1 MPCRYFFCDVL
12 FVSGSIYQKT
22 EHVVK
27 FLSAYFADDFFA
39 VLLAQLGLAWLSAA
53 LLVSMTLIWRV
64 GRNRPAQ
71 HLQFQRMAITLVIFC
86 GWLATIFAVYT
97 MSKWTFLLFLPLTLG
112 FAVLLYVVIMRNI
125 SAVLDDVMHSRT

>member
-1 MPCRYFFCDVL
+1 MS
-12 FVSGSIYQKT
+12 FVDMRCFDLLASGSVCEKDQY
-22 EHVVK
+22 VVK
-27 FLSAYFADDFFA
+27 LLSYYLADSFFV
-39 VLLAQLGLAWLSAA
+39 VLLAHIGLASLSAA